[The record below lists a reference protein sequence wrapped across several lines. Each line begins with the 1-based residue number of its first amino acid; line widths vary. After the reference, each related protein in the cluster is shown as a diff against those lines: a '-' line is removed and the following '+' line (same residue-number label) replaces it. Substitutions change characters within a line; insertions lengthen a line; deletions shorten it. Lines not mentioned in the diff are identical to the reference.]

1 MVPSWQIWG
10 DNPQNRGG
18 YMPKKLEAELKK
30 EAGKKGVKD
39 KEAYVYGTMTN
50 LQKQGAI
57 KPWRKLKK
65 R

>member
-1 MVPSWQIWG
+1 
-10 DNPQNRGG
+10 
-18 YMPKKLEAELKK
+18 MPKKLEAELKK

-50 LQKQGAI
+50 LQKKGAI
-57 KPWRKLKK
+57 PPWRKLKK

>member
-1 MVPSWQIWG
+1 
-10 DNPQNRGG
+10 
-18 YMPKKLEAELKK
+18 MPKKLEAELKK